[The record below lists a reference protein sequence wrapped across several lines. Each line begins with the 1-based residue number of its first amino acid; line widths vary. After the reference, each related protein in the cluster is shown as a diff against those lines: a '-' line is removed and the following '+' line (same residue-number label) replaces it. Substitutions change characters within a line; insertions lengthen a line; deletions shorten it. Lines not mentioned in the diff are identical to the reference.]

1 MAVYDFEIG
10 EDEVGMVNLEELTVP
25 VFAPRSGYKQYQ
37 VEVDLGDLTVRG
49 FGRPSATWR
58 WGFLTLAQRDQL
70 REFCAGKSA
79 RVYIQTKKRDDTQ
92 EYAVFYAVMVWPEE
106 EEVTA
111 GRVLDIEIRLRD
123 MVEVT

>member
-10 EDEVGMVNLEELTVP
+10 ETEVGMVNVEELTVP
-25 VFAPRSGYKQYQ
+25 VFAPKSSYKRYQ

-70 REFCAGKSA
+70 KEFCPNASN
-79 RVYIQTKKRDDTQ
+79 RIFIQTKQRDDTE
-92 EYAVFYAVMVWPEE
+92 EYVVFEAVMVWPEG

-111 GRVLDIEIRLRD
+111 GRVLDFVVAFRD

>member
-10 EDEVGMVNLEELTVP
+10 ATEIGMVNLEELTVP
-25 VFAPRSGYKQYQ
+25 VFAPRSTYKQYQ
-37 VEVDLGDLTVRG
+37 VQIDLGDLTVRG

-92 EYAVFYAVMVWPEE
+92 EYAVFCAVMIWPEE

-111 GRVLDIEIRLRD
+111 GRVLDIEVRFRD
-123 MVEVT
+123 MLEVT